1 MADPVPGPESRGR
14 VITVVVRLFAGLREQ
29 AGWDGRQV
37 TVPAGPHPPT
47 PERLWQILQIGQH
60 WKAQGDRE
68 LAASALPAGPLPE
81 SVRVAVNQSFAN
93 GDHLLV
99 DGDEVAFLPAISGG

>member
-1 MADPVPGPESRGR
+1 MADPFPGPESRGR
-14 VITVVVRLFAGLREQ
+14 VISVVVRLFAGLREQ

-47 PERLWQILQIGQH
+47 PERLWQILQIGQP
-60 WKAQGDRE
+60 WQAPGDGE
-68 LAASALPAGPLPE
+68 QAASALPAGTLPE

-93 GDHLLV
+93 GDHLPV
-99 DGDEVAFLPAISGG
+99 DGDEVAYLPAISGG

>member
-1 MADPVPGPESRGR
+1 MADPVPSPESRGR
-14 VITVVVRLFAGLREQ
+14 AITVAVRLFAGLREQ

-47 PERLWQILQIGQH
+47 PERLWQILQIGQP
-60 WKAQGDRE
+60 WQAPGDRE
-68 LAASALPAGPLPE
+68 LAASALAAGPLPE
-81 SVRVAVNQSFAN
+81 SVRVAVNQSFAD

-99 DGDEVAFLPAISGG
+99 DGDEVAYLPAMSGG

>member
-1 MADPVPGPESRGR
+1 MADPFPGPESRGR
-14 VITVVVRLFAGLREQ
+14 VISVVVRLFAGLREQ

-47 PERLWQILQIGQH
+47 PERLWQILQIGQP
-60 WKAQGDRE
+60 WQAPGDGE
-68 LAASALPAGPLPE
+68 QAASAMPAGTLPE

-99 DGDEVAFLPAISGG
+99 DGDEVAYLPAISGG